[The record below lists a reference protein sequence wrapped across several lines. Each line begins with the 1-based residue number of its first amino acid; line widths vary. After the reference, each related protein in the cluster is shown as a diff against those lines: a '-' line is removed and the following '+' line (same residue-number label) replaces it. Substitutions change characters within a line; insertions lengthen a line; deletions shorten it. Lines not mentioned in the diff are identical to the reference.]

1 MMIHINKGRK
11 IIGFRSKDLDLLMCY
26 KGKWQRNHGLSRSKD
41 LDFNRYIKKISKKI
55 MGVSRSKDLKS
66 YDIMYEERKKNHGV
80 LTK

>member
-1 MMIHINKGRK
+1 M
-11 IIGFRSKDLDLLMCY
+11 
-26 KGKWQRNHGLSRSKD
+26 GLSQSKD
-41 LDFNRYIKKISKKI
+41 LDFNRYIKEISRKM